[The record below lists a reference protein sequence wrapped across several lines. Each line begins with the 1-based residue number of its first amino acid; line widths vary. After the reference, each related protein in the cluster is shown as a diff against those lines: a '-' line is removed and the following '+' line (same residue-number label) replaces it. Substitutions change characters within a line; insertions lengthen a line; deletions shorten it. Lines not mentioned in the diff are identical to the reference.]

1 MDAKTIKMGRRRG
14 PNRLVNEAQVSEELK
29 ITIALALKKLTQNE
43 DQKELELPSSLTSEE
58 RKYIHFL
65 SQQMGFKS
73 KSRGK
78 GSSRYLTVYKKEGSS
93 IKSSE
98 AVVSL
103 GDATSEERKD
113 IHFLSRQMGCKSK
126 SRGKGSSRYLTV
138 YKKEGSTIMS
148 SEAVVSLADATR
160 STILG
165 LLQRCPV
172 TNKERQDLLPA
183 TERDRLM
190 NPELRDLSVLRS
202 LGRLTPGPP
211 QIPPPP
217 SLSDLTAEARKL
229 PIWSMRDQLLAA
241 IHHNQVILVCGE
253 TGSGKTT
260 QVPQMLLQEASSL
273 GKPCRIFCTQP
284 RRISALTIAERVA
297 AERGEKVGYTVGYQI
312 RLESKLSPKTLLTF
326 CTNGVLLRT
335 LMGGDSS
342 LASVT
347 HILVDEVHERDR
359 FTDFLLIVLRDCLPK
374 FRHLKLLL
382 MSAALDVN
390 LYAKYFNNCPV
401 IDVPGRCYPVK
412 EYFLE
417 DVLKYTSYQTPEMV
431 KAAKELEK
439 RQSGQK
445 TATAWTQ
452 QMSQQILSN
461 VSGASAAASPS
472 RSSAVGQTKDQGELD
487 NTLREE
493 MDQCIQEAFLSGSD
507 EVFSQMMY
515 LIMSENVSPDYQH
528 SETWATPLMVASG
541 RGRVDVVEQLLALG
555 ASLTLRAANDW
566 TAASWAKSTGQ
577 QEALDL
583 LHAYSACEG
592 VDLLSLTGK
601 GSPAPNKGGLRGSAH
616 AVAPPEASLEDKRIL
631 DAYHHSVSDEVVD
644 VDMIHAL
651 CLKIHTAQ
659 PPGAILIFLPGYD
672 DIVTLRDRIIAEE
685 KQYLVGWKY
694 CLFCLHSSMQSSDQK
709 RVFRPAPPGVRKII
723 LSTNIAETS
732 VTINDVVYV
741 IDAGKVKEMSYD
753 SMVGVSWLRAVWI
766 SQASSQQRRGRAG
779 RCQPGICYHLF
790 SRSRYN
796 SLQPHQTPEI
806 LRTPL
811 QELCLHT
818 KLLAPANMPIADFLA
833 RAPEAPAFMVIR
845 NAVQLLKSMDAL
857 DGWEDVTELGHHLL
871 DLPLPPR
878 LAKMVITATVLKCL
892 DPVLTVAACLA
903 YKDPF
908 TLPKHPS
915 EKRNANAVRRKFT
928 SGTYSDHMVLLKA
941 FQAWQKACG
950 EGWERGWCER
960 NYVSGA
966 TMEMIHG
973 MRSQVLAQLRGAGFV
988 RARGPGDIRDV
999 NSNSDNW
1006 AMVKAALVSGMYP
1019 NLIRVD
1025 REQCQLRTQKESK
1038 VRLHPT
1044 SSLLDTAGNNHGS
1057 LSAAHRALVGSLPSD
1072 WLVYDEMVRIGVV
1085 AHVRTVTLV
1094 SPLTVLLL
1102 AGPMRLPLDALSE
1115 PSSRNSG
1122 DCSSDSESE
1131 DRPVGLSCLV
1141 RIDNWVQFLGDPQAA
1156 HLALQLR
1163 HKLHALILRRLRA
1176 PNKPLTQA
1184 DEDVVRVVASAL
1196 SQEEQALNLLQPS
1209 GVGQRPRPL
1218 YPHSHPHEGGWSGG
1232 TSEDSQS
1239 SRSSS
1244 RRTSDAATPPIGPP
1258 HSLSK
1263 FSTNSSTVTKTGLTG
1278 TVSFTSPSAS
1288 LPNNS
1293 ASGFSSLVTSTLFTS
1308 SPPGAGFSSTGH
1320 NSTNIFTSNTGNKS
1334 SSDTNTTTTS
1344 SCRSFSN
1351 INTSSI
1357 TSPSSSTNTFMNPN
1371 STQATTIS
1379 SKASV
1384 AASSFVSTPI
1394 RTTLS
1399 TTSGGGSATGGNKLG
1414 NKDSKGNYSSKMS
1427 NSNIGGGEGGSNT
1440 NKPRYFII
1448 KASMYKQ
1455 LEASHH
1461 TSLWAFTHNTEKKII
1476 QASQTGPVILVF
1488 TLHRGGQFNG
1498 YARFTGEKTDEK
1510 CPDITNVG
1518 PTLGS
1523 LYKIE
1528 WLKKWNVGFHQ
1539 TRRLFNPYNDNMQV
1553 HMSRDGQE
1561 VEANVGEQLIRLWDK
1576 NNGGNNSNTGSSF
1589 KGPNTYVVGS
1599 SAPTMVHEPQGP
1611 PPPRHPLHPSHI
1623 GAVHTPF
1630 HPPFGRNYGN
1640 GYGYNG
1646 SGGYRGS
1653 YRGGYR
1659 R

>member
-1 MDAKTIKMGRRRG
+1 MGRRRG
-14 PNRLVNEAQVSEELK
+14 PNRMVNEAQVSEEVK

-78 GSSRYLTVYKKEGSS
+78 GSSRYLTVYKKEGS
-93 IKSSE
+93 
-98 AVVSL
+98 
-103 GDATSEERKD
+103 
-113 IHFLSRQMGCKSK
+113 
-126 SRGKGSSRYLTV
+126 
-138 YKKEGSTIMS
+138 TIMS
-148 SEAVVSLADATR
+148 REAEVVLAESTR

-165 LLQRCPV
+165 LLHRCPV

-190 NPELRDLSVLRS
+190 NPELREMSVVRS

-211 QIPPPP
+211 QVPPPP
-217 SLSDLTAEARKL
+217 GPSELAAEARKL
-229 PIWSMRDQLLAA
+229 PVWGLRDQLLAA
-241 IHHNQVILVCGE
+241 IHHHQVILVCGE

-260 QVPQMLLQEASSL
+260 QVPQMLLQEAASL

-390 LYAKYFNNCPV
+390 LYAKYFNSCPV
-401 IDVPGRCYPVK
+401 IDIPGRCYPVK
-412 EYFLE
+412 EYYLE
-417 DVLKYTSYQTPEMV
+417 DVLKFTNYQTPEMA
-431 KAAKELEK
+431 KAARELEQ
-439 RQSGQK
+439 RHSGQQ

-452 QMSQQILSN
+452 QISQQIMNN
-461 VSGASAAASPS
+461 VSSSGGTGGLSSMAEK
-472 RSSAVGQTKDQGELD
+472 RSSASMTHNIMGQSKNAGELD

-493 MDQCIQEAFLSGSD
+493 MDQCIQEGFLTGSD
-507 EVFSQMMY
+507 ESFSQMMY

-528 SETWATPLMVASG
+528 SETWATPLMIASG
-541 RGRVDVVEQLLALG
+541 RGRVDIIEQLLALG

-566 TAASWAKSTGQ
+566 TAASWAKNTGQ

-592 VDLLSLTGK
+592 VDLLSLSG
-601 GSPAPNKGGLRGSAH
+601 GPGVKGGASPHVPGQTPGSI
-616 AVAPPEASLEDKRIL
+616 PSTPEMSVEDRKLL
-631 DAYHHSVSDEVVD
+631 DAYHHSVSDESVD
-644 VDMIHAL
+644 GDLLNTL
-651 CLKIHTAQ
+651 CLKLHTTQ
-659 PPGAILIFLPGYD
+659 PPGAILVFLPGYD
-672 DIVTLRDRIIAEE
+672 DIVSLRDRIIAEE
-685 KQYLVGWKY
+685 RNYLQGGKY
-694 CLFCLHSSMQSSDQK
+694 CIFCLHSSMQSSDQK
-709 RVFRPAPPGVRKII
+709 RVFRPAATGVRKIV

-741 IDAGKVKEMSYD
+741 VDSGKVKETSYD
-753 SMVGVSWLRAVWI
+753 SMVGVSCLRAVWV
-766 SQASSQQRRGRAG
+766 SKASSQQRRGRAG

-790 SRSRYN
+790 SRSRYHA
-796 SLQPHQTPEI
+796 LQPHQTPEI

-833 RAPEAPAFMVIR
+833 RAPEAPAFMVVR

-871 DLPLPPR
+871 DVPLPPR

-892 DPVLTVAACLA
+892 DPVLTIAACLA

-915 EKRNANAVRRKFT
+915 EKRNATAVRRKFT
-928 SGTYSDHMVLLKA
+928 AGTYSDHMVLLKA

-960 NYVSGA
+960 SYVSGA
-966 TMEMIHG
+966 AMEMIHG
-973 MRSQVLAQLRGAGFV
+973 VRAQVLAQLRGAGFV

-1006 AMVKAALVSGMYP
+1006 AVVKAALVSGMYP

-1044 SSLLDTAGNNHGS
+1044 SSLLDAAGSHPS
-1057 LSAAHRALVGSLPSD
+1057 LAAAHRALATALPSD

-1115 PSSRNSG
+1115 PSTRSGG

-1131 DRPVGLSCLV
+1131 ERPAGLSCLV
-1141 RIDNWVQFLGDPQAA
+1141 RIDSWVQFLGDPPAA
-1156 HLALQLR
+1156 QLALQLR

-1184 DEDVVRVVASAL
+1184 DEDVVRVTAAAL
-1196 SQEEQALNLLQPS
+1196 SHEEQSLNLTQPA

-1218 YPHSHPHEGGWSGG
+1218 YTHTHPHEGGWSGG

-1244 RRTSDAATPPIGPP
+1244 RRTSDAATPPAPLAALKHPTSQALGSKTTTSGTPTNQFSTAIDSKANLVSTS
-1258 HSLSK
+1258 SLSAYTSSGGAISK
-1263 FSTNSSTVTKTGLTG
+1263 PNTIYSLSSSTIRPQQHPST
-1278 TVSFTSPSAS
+1278 TS
-1288 LPNNS
+1288 
-1293 ASGFSSLVTSTLFTS
+1293 
-1308 SPPGAGFSSTGH
+1308 
-1320 NSTNIFTSNTGNKS
+1320 
-1334 SSDTNTTTTS
+1334 TNTTTVTPTSAPSGINMLAGGAKSTAATVTPTTTS
-1344 SCRSFSN
+1344 STVKPTFTGLGGGIGNRMGMGNRDMKGSFRN
-1351 INTSSI
+1351 KPTGNMEG
-1357 TSPSSSTNTFMNPN
+1357 NCGVGE
-1371 STQATTIS
+1371 AG
-1379 SKASV
+1379 
-1384 AASSFVSTPI
+1384 AA
-1394 RTTLS
+1394 
-1399 TTSGGGSATGGNKLG
+1399 GGSAGP
-1414 NKDSKGNYSSKMS
+1414 
-1427 NSNIGGGEGGSNT
+1427 
-1440 NKPRYFII
+1440 KPRYFII
-1448 KASMYKQ
+1448 KASTYKQ
-1455 LEASHH
+1455 LEASLHS
-1461 TSLWAFTHNTEKKII
+1461 SLWAFTHTTEKKVL
-1476 QASQTGPVILVF
+1476 QALQMGPVLLVF

-1498 YARFTGEKTDEK
+1498 YARFSGERSDER
-1510 CPDITNVG
+1510 CPEITNIVPARG
-1518 PTLGS
+1518 P
-1523 LYKIE
+1523 LYKVE
-1528 WLKKWNVGFHQ
+1528 WVRKWNVGFHL
-1539 TRRLFNPYNDNMQV
+1539 TRRLYNPYNDNMQV

-1561 VEANVGEQLIRLWDK
+1561 VEPSIGEQLIRLWEK
-1576 NNGGNNSNTGSSF
+1576 SGGGNLSGGYKSQNSFMGNVGNNNNNSSSNSGGGVNAGGGGS
-1589 KGPNTYVVGS
+1589 GS
-1599 SAPTMVHEPQGP
+1599 TTTQQQQQQHQDPQGHP
-1611 PPPRHPLHPSHI
+1611 PPPPKHTLPTHP
-1623 GAVHTPF
+1623 PF
-1630 HPPFGRNYGN
+1630 HHPPFGRNYGN
-1640 GYGYNG
+1640 GYGYG
-1646 SGGYRGS
+1646 GGGGGGYRGS

>member
-1 MDAKTIKMGRRRG
+1 MGRKR
-14 PNRLVNEAQVSEELK
+14 PNWRFNEAHVSEELK
-29 ITIALALKKLTQNE
+29 ITVALALKKLMQND
-43 DQKELELPSSLTSEE
+43 DQKELEFPSSLTSEE
-58 RKYIHFL
+58 RKYIHFVA
-65 SQQMGFKS
+65 QQMG
-73 KSRGK
+73 
-78 GSSRYLTVYKKEGSS
+78 L
-93 IKSSE
+93 
-98 AVVSL
+98 
-103 GDATSEERKD
+103 
-113 IHFLSRQMGCKSK
+113 KSK

-148 SEAVVSLADATR
+148 SEAVVALADSTR

-217 SLSDLTAEARKL
+217 SLSDLTADARKL
-229 PIWSMRDQLLAA
+229 PIWNMKDQLLAA

-284 RRISALTIAERVA
+284 RRISALTTAERVA

-359 FTDFLLIVLRDCLPK
+359 FTDFLLLVLRDCLHK
-374 FRHLKLLL
+374 FRHLKLIL

-417 DVLKYTSYQTPEMV
+417 DVLKYTSYQTPEML
-431 KAAKELEK
+431 KAYKELEQ

-445 TATAWTQ
+445 TAAAWTQ
-452 QMSQQILSN
+452 QMSQQTLSLGSSTPASEPRSSITN
-461 VSGASAAASPS
+461 SEFGKGSGA
-472 RSSAVGQTKDQGELD
+472 ELD
-487 NTLREE
+487 NTLKEE
-493 MDQCIQEAFLSGSD
+493 MDKCIQEAFLTGAD
-507 EVFSQMMY
+507 EAFSQMMY

-528 SETWATPLMVASG
+528 SETWATALMVASG
-541 RGRVDVVEQLLALG
+541 RGRVDIVEQLLALG
-555 ASLTLRAANDW
+555 SSLTLRAANDW
-566 TAASWAKSTGQ
+566 TAADWAQSTGQ
-577 QEALDL
+577 QETLDL

-592 VDLLSLTGK
+592 VDLLTISGK
-601 GSPAPNKGGLRGSAH
+601 GMQGSSTSSNHGNVIRGPST
-616 AVAPPEASLEDKRIL
+616 VVPLTELLPEEKRML
-631 DAYHHSVSDEVVD
+631 DAYHHSVSEEVAD
-644 VDMIHAL
+644 VDLVYAL
-651 CLKIHTAQ
+651 CYKIHTSQ

-672 DIVTLRDRIIAEE
+672 DIVNLRDRIIAEE
-685 KQYLVGWKY
+685 KQYLIGGKY

-709 RVFRPAPPGVRKII
+709 RVFKASPPGVRKII

-741 IDAGKVKEMSYD
+741 IDAGKMKEVSFD
-753 SMVGVSWLRAVWI
+753 SNLGVSCLRCVWI

-796 SLQPHQTPEI
+796 SMQQFQTPEI

-892 DPVLTVAACLA
+892 DPVLTIAACLS

-908 TLPKHPS
+908 ILPKHPN
-915 EKRNANAVRRKFT
+915 EKRSATAVRRKFT

-941 FQAWQKACG
+941 FQAWQKACS

-960 NYVSGA
+960 NFVSGA
-966 TMEMIHG
+966 NMEMIHG

-1044 SSLLDTAGNNHGS
+1044 SSLLDMAGNNS
-1057 LSAAHRALVGSLPSD
+1057 EPLSAAHRALVSALSSD

-1085 AHVRTVTLV
+1085 AHVKTVTLV

-1115 PSSRNSG
+1115 PSSRGSG

-1131 DRPVGLSCLV
+1131 DRPMGLSCLV
-1141 RIDNWVQFLGDPQAA
+1141 RIDNWIQFLGDPQAA

-1184 DEDVVRVVASAL
+1184 DEDVVRVVATAL
-1196 SQEEQALNLLQPS
+1196 SQEEQVLSLVQPS

-1244 RRTSDAATPPIGPP
+1244 RRTSDTATPTLTPTTSPAGQLHPSVSLKFP
-1258 HSLSK
+1258 GNSSSLSK
-1263 FSTNSSTVTKTGLTG
+1263 
-1278 TVSFTSPSAS
+1278 S
-1288 LPNNS
+1288 LP
-1293 ASGFSSLVTSTLFTS
+1293 
-1308 SPPGAGFSSTGH
+1308 PGTISV
-1320 NSTNIFTSNTGNKS
+1320 S
-1334 SSDTNTTTTS
+1334 SSA
-1344 SCRSFSN
+1344 
-1351 INTSSI
+1351 TSSI
-1357 TSPSSSTNTFMNPN
+1357 SSSSVNAFPTSPLLLTSSASSMSFSTSGSSTLTAPPTSGTKPN
-1371 STQATTIS
+1371 SNLSSNNATKT
-1379 SKASV
+1379 
-1384 AASSFVSTPI
+1384 
-1394 RTTLS
+1394 S
-1399 TTSGGGSATGGNKLG
+1399 TTSPNSPHGGSSVALNMANQTANG
-1414 NKDSKGNYSSKMS
+1414 
-1427 NSNIGGGEGGSNT
+1427 NSNRSSTATTSCAIARPSFSPNVGVGGMSKPSTKDPRGCLSSSIAEGGSNGG
-1440 NKPRYFII
+1440 KPRFFII
-1448 KASMYKQ
+1448 KASSYKQ

-1461 TSLWAFTHNTEKKII
+1461 TGLWAFTHNTEKKIM
-1476 QASQTGPVILVF
+1476 QAFQNGPVILVF
-1488 TLHRGGQFNG
+1488 TLHRGNQFNG
-1498 YARFTGEKTDEK
+1498 YARFIGEKSEEK
-1510 CPDITNVG
+1510 CPDITSAG
-1518 PTLGS
+1518 PTLGP
-1523 LYKIE
+1523 LYKID
-1528 WLKKWNVGFHQ
+1528 WVKKWNVGFHQ
-1539 TRRLFNPYNDNMQV
+1539 TRRLYNPYTDNMQV

-1561 VEANVGEQLIRLWDK
+1561 VEASVGDQLIKLWEK
-1576 NNGGNNSNTGSSF
+1576 SGGSNTGGGGGY
-1589 KGPNTYVVGS
+1589 KGPNSYMVGS
-1599 SAPTMVHEPQGP
+1599 GGPPIMHDPQGPP
-1611 PPPRHPLHPSHI
+1611 PPPRHPLHPPHL
-1623 GAVHTPF
+1623 GPVHSPF
-1630 HPPFGRNYGN
+1630 HHHFGRNYGN
-1640 GYGYNG
+1640 GYGYGGGSG
-1646 SGGYRGS
+1646 SGGGGGCS
-1653 YRGGYR
+1653 GGGGYRGGYR
-1659 R
+1659 YGGYRR

>member
-1 MDAKTIKMGRRRG
+1 MNRRRG
-14 PNRLVNEAQVSEELK
+14 PNRRFNEAQVSEELK

-78 GSSRYLTVYKKEGSS
+78 GSSRYLTVYKKEGS
-93 IKSSE
+93 
-98 AVVSL
+98 
-103 GDATSEERKD
+103 
-113 IHFLSRQMGCKSK
+113 
-126 SRGKGSSRYLTV
+126 
-138 YKKEGSTIMS
+138 TIMS
-148 SEAVVSLADATR
+148 KEALVTLADQTR
-160 STILG
+160 STILS
-165 LLQRCPV
+165 LLHRCPV
-172 TNKERQDLLPA
+172 TNKERQDLLSA

-211 QIPPPP
+211 QVPPPAAP
-217 SLSDLTAEARKL
+217 SEVAAEARKL
-229 PIWSMRDQLLAA
+229 PVWGMREQLLAA
-241 IHHNQVILVCGE
+241 VHHNQVILVCGE

-284 RRISALTIAERVA
+284 RRLSALTIAERVA

-374 FRHLKLLL
+374 FRHLKLIL

-401 IDVPGRCYPVK
+401 IDIPGRCYPVK

-417 DVLKYTSYQTPEMV
+417 DVLKYTSYQTPEMA
-431 KAAKELEK
+431 KAARELEK
-439 RQSGQK
+439 RQSGHK

-461 VSGASAAASPS
+461 VSTPPPAHTPPRPTQGSAGGALG
-472 RSSAVGQTKDQGELD
+472 SAVGSLSSASTPGQMSTVGTQGR
-487 NTLREE
+487 THEE
-493 MDQCIQEAFLSGSD
+493 MDSSLRREMDSCIQEAFLSGSD
-507 EVFSQMMY
+507 EAFSQMMY
-515 LIMSENVSPDYQH
+515 MVMSENVSPDYQH
-528 SETWATPLMVASG
+528 SETWATPLMVAAG
-541 RGRVDVVEQLLALG
+541 RGRVDVLEQLLALG

-566 TAASWAKSTGQ
+566 SAACWAKSTGQ

-592 VDLLSLTGK
+592 VDLLGVSGKSSPK
-601 GSPAPNKGGLRGSAH
+601 GSGGRGGGVVGNVEVNAEDRR
-616 AVAPPEASLEDKRIL
+616 AVE
-631 DAYHHSVSDEVVD
+631 AYHHSISDDVVD
-644 VDMIHAL
+644 CDLLHAL
-651 CLKIHTAQ
+651 CLKIHTDQ

-672 DIVTLRDRIIAEE
+672 HIVTLRDKIIAEE
-685 KQYLVGWKY
+685 RQYLQGGKY

-709 RVFRPAPPGVRKII
+709 RVFRPSPTGVRKII

-741 IDAGKVKEMSYD
+741 VDSGKVKEVSYD
-753 SMVGVSWLRAVWI
+753 SMVGVSCLRSVWI

-790 SRSRYN
+790 SRSRYAAMQ
-796 SLQPHQTPEI
+796 LYQTPEI

-845 NAVQLLKSMDAL
+845 SAVQLLKSMDAL

-892 DPVLTVAACLA
+892 DPVLTIAAALA
-903 YKDPF
+903 LKDPF
-908 TLPKHPS
+908 MLPKNPN
-915 EKRNANAVRRKFT
+915 EKRSASAVRRKFT

-941 FQAWQKACG
+941 FQAWQKACT

-960 NYVSGA
+960 NYISGA
-966 TMEMIHG
+966 AMEMIHG

-1025 REQCQLRTQKESK
+1025 RDQCQLRTQKESK
-1038 VRLHPT
+1038 VRLHPNSALLDVGGSVN
-1044 SSLLDTAGNNHGS
+1044 SSLGTSFNS
-1057 LSAAHRALVGSLPSD
+1057 AHRSLVASLPSD

-1094 SPLTVLLL
+1094 SPLTVLLM

-1131 DRPVGLSCLV
+1131 ERPVGLSCLV
-1141 RIDNWVQFLGDPQAA
+1141 RIDSWIQFLGDPQAA

-1163 HKLHALILRRLRA
+1163 HKLHALVLRRLRA
-1176 PNKPLTQA
+1176 PNKPLTQT
-1184 DEDVVRVVASAL
+1184 DEDVVRVVGAAL
-1196 SQEEQALNLLQPS
+1196 SQEEQALNMVQPA

-1218 YPHSHPHEGGWSGG
+1218 YPHSHPHEGGWSVG
-1232 TSEDSQS
+1232 TSDDSQS
-1239 SRSSS
+1239 SHSSS
-1244 RRTSDAATPPIGPP
+1244 RRTSDAATPPAPQHTPAPKFPQQTASKLPQSPTTNTNANTLMSPGFNQTSAQSTPKIG
-1258 HSLSK
+1258 S
-1263 FSTNSSTVTKTGLTG
+1263 G
-1278 TVSFTSPSAS
+1278 
-1288 LPNNS
+1288 
-1293 ASGFSSLVTSTLFTS
+1293 ASGGKFGVPF
-1308 SPPGAGFSSTGH
+1308 GG
-1320 NSTNIFTSNTGNKS
+1320 
-1334 SSDTNTTTTS
+1334 
-1344 SCRSFSN
+1344 
-1351 INTSSI
+1351 
-1357 TSPSSSTNTFMNPN
+1357 
-1371 STQATTIS
+1371 
-1379 SKASV
+1379 SKA
-1384 AASSFVSTPI
+1384 P
-1394 RTTLS
+1394 
-1399 TTSGGGSATGGNKLG
+1399 GGSSAPPPPANKGVVGGMGIGGNKLG
-1414 NKDSKGNYSSKMS
+1414 NKDMKGK
-1427 NSNIGGGEGGSNT
+1427 E
-1440 NKPRYFII
+1440 
-1448 KASMYKQ
+1448 
-1455 LEASHH
+1455 
-1461 TSLWAFTHNTEKKII
+1461 
-1476 QASQTGPVILVF
+1476 
-1488 TLHRGGQFNG
+1488 RG
-1498 YARFTGEKTDEK
+1498 
-1510 CPDITNVG
+1510 
-1518 PTLGS
+1518 
-1523 LYKIE
+1523 
-1528 WLKKWNVGFHQ
+1528 
-1539 TRRLFNPYNDNMQV
+1539 
-1553 HMSRDGQE
+1553 
-1561 VEANVGEQLIRLWDK
+1561 
-1576 NNGGNNSNTGSSF
+1576 
-1589 KGPNTYVVGS
+1589 
-1599 SAPTMVHEPQGP
+1599 
-1611 PPPRHPLHPSHI
+1611 
-1623 GAVHTPF
+1623 
-1630 HPPFGRNYGN
+1630 
-1640 GYGYNG
+1640 
-1646 SGGYRGS
+1646 
-1653 YRGGYR
+1653 
-1659 R
+1659 